1 MRNFRGWLS
10 LRVCA
15 VLAAAAALAS
25 LPQASAQELVTV
37 TWPTKLASEP
47 PDLPDS
53 LMNFMPAFRT
63 GLAMMTEDQAITLA
77 LSQPSLLGL
86 DPKVAAALQQRALE
100 RYRLINA
107 DPLFSKAQSALPYCY
122 SEQTPT
128 SGQASV
134 YLPKNATDKTPVFV
148 FLHGDGG
155 SFIWY
160 QHLLA
165 EVFPD
170 HIIICPAYGVTPAY
184 IPPDYVTECLDAVTK
199 KLGHALAPPKLI
211 GLSAGG
217 FSACRVY
224 TKAPSKFPALLVIAA
239 YPPEETLPLFTKK
252 MNATFIAGGT
262 EPYVTDKTFQNAM
275 DALHAQGV
283 QMHST
288 IIPDADHFFLLFH
301 KDETMELLGKW
312 DAATTKSPVTK
323 GKPSK

>member
-1 MRNFRGWLS
+1 MRNLRGWLS
-10 LRVCA
+10 LRMCA
-15 VLAAAAALAS
+15 VLVATATLAW
-25 LPQASAQELVTV
+25 LPRAGAQELVTV
-37 TWPTKLASEP
+37 TWPTKLASPP

-53 LMNFMPAFRT
+53 LMNFMPAFRA
-63 GLAMMTEDQAITLA
+63 GLTMMTEDQAITLA
-77 LSQPSLLGL
+77 LSQSSFLGL
-86 DPKVAAALQQRALE
+86 DPKVALALQQHALE

-122 SEQTPT
+122 SEQTPAN
-128 SGQASV
+128 GQASV
-134 YLPKNATDKTPVFV
+134 YLPKNATDKAPVFV

-184 IPPDYVTECLDAVTK
+184 IPPDYVIECLDAVAK
-199 KLGHALAPPKLI
+199 KLGHALPAPKLI

-217 FSACRVY
+217 FGACRVY
-224 TKAPSKFPALLVIAA
+224 TKYAAKFPALLVIAA
-239 YPPEETLPLFTKK
+239 FPPEETLPLFTKR
-252 MNATFIAGGT
+252 MNATFIAGGA

-275 DALHAQGV
+275 NTLHAQGV
-283 QMHST
+283 TVHST

-301 KDETMELLGKW
+301 KDETVKLLREW
-312 DAATTKSPVTK
+312 DAATTKTPVTK